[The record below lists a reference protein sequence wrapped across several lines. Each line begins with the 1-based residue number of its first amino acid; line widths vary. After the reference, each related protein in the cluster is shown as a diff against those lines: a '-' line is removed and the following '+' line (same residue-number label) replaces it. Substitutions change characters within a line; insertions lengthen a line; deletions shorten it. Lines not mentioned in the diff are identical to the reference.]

1 MFCMTVDGFL
11 SASALRW
18 PSKLAVVASGRSL
31 SYAQLD
37 ADVSRFARALVVR
50 GVQPGDRVS
59 VILPNSLEMVVAFY
73 AISRCGAVLVPLN
86 PAYTDHELTYI
97 LGDAGASVVIC
108 RRSHTGRLHALK
120 ASIGLREFVEIDDIE
135 ALSGFISGQES
146 RPVKPPEDV
155 TTHSIL
161 YTSGTT
167 GRPKGAVMSH
177 WSRIYNSLTC
187 QIGYEID
194 SDTRM
199 NCAPPLFHSGAMLLA
214 MINVIAAGGA
224 LLVPT
229 DAGPDSTRRAM
240 EEHGANYLLAV
251 PTIIRRLVDDAAFSA
266 VARSR
271 SFSLMHGGAGMPI
284 ALAEQFMQDW
294 PQCRP
299 FHAYGATESPQ
310 LTVLPPDEY
319 GSNLGATGRALPGM
333 DVRVCRQ
340 DGSPVAPGELGEIV
354 TSGPHI
360 LDRYLNQPEAT
371 AQRIREGAFWTG
383 DIATT
388 DERGLVTISGRSSD
402 LIISGGLN
410 VYAREVED
418 VLHAVPG
425 VAHAAVFGMPDPE
438 WGEAVSAAVVLK
450 AGAKL
455 SADALIE
462 ACRQRLA
469 SYKKPRHIWFVEG
482 LPLTPA
488 GKVQK
493 FKLVEQF
500 SKK

>member
-1 MFCMTVDGFL
+1 MFRMTIDGFL
-11 SASALRW
+11 SASALRS
-18 PSKLAVVASGRSL
+18 PSKAAVIAGGHSAT
-31 SYAQLD
+31 YAQLD
-37 ADVSRFARALVVR
+37 AEVSRFARALLAR
-50 GVQPGDRVS
+50 GVQPGDRVT
-59 VILPNSLEMVVAFY
+59 VILPNSLEMVIAFY

-86 PAYTDHELTYI
+86 PAFTDHELAYI
-97 LGDAGASVVIC
+97 LGDAGVSLAVC

-120 ASIGLREFVEIDDIE
+120 LSTDLRDIVEIDSIE
-135 ALSGFISGQES
+135 ALNAFTADQDS
-146 RPVKPPEDV
+146 RSLAPPEDV

-187 QIGYEID
+187 QIGYEIG
-194 SDTRM
+194 SGTRM

-214 MINVIAAGGA
+214 MINVIAAGGT
-224 LLVPT
+224 LLVPA

-251 PTIIRRLVDDAAFSA
+251 PTIIRRLVDDAAFGA
-266 VARSR
+266 VARGR
-271 SFSLMHGGAGMPI
+271 AFSLMHGGAGMPRP
-284 ALAEQFMQDW
+284 LAEQMLHDW

-299 FHAYGATESPQ
+299 FHAYGATEAPQ

-319 GSNLGATGRALPGM
+319 ASNLGATGRALPGM
-333 DVRVCRQ
+333 DVRVCCQ
-340 DGSPVAPGELGEIV
+340 DGSPAAVGEVGEIV

-371 AQRIREGAFWTG
+371 AQRIRGGAFWTG
-383 DIATT
+383 DIATI
-388 DERGLVTISGRSSD
+388 DERGIITISGRSSD

-418 VLHAVPG
+418 VLHAFPG

-438 WGEAVSAAVVLK
+438 WGEAVVAAVVPK
-450 AGAKL
+450 ADAEL
-455 SADALIE
+455 SVEALIE

-469 SYKKPRHIWFVEG
+469 SYKKPRHVWFVQE

-493 FKLVEQF
+493 FKLIERF
-500 SKK
+500 SK